1 MLKNPSSKYQPFPL
15 INIPNRQWPSRHLT
29 HAPIWCS
36 VDLRDG
42 NQALAVPMN
51 VSQKLDM
58 FDALVQCGFK
68 EIEVGFPS
76 ASNTEFQFNRRLI
89 EEKRIPDDVTIQCLV
104 QAREDLIEKTVESLI
119 GAKQVVIHMYN
130 STSPAQRKY
139 VFGKTKEEIVA
150 VAVKGAQMIKDRL
163 HRLTAGGTKVTLQY
177 SPESFSATEVE
188 FAKEIS
194 EAVMDV
200 WQPTPENKMILNLPD
215 TVEVAMPNV
224 YADQIEW
231 ICTNIKNRES
241 LIISLHTHND
251 RGTGTAATELGLLAG
266 ADRVEGT
273 LFGNGERTGNLDIVQ
288 VAMNLYM
295 HGIDPKLDFTDM
307 NGLIRM
313 YERTTGMT
321 VPPRQPYAGE
331 LVFTAFSGSH
341 QDAIKKGLGLWA
353 LFNGDDTGSEMN
365 GVISRLLIDPDWDEG
380 DLCLLE
386 KALTAL
392 TYEPLVSDH
401 SKTLSELW
409 HQLFTTSEGTRVR
422 DGRVDLAGHPAFESE
437 TRRFLG
443 QLAEKYVS
451 KWDVPYLTIDPEDI
465 GREYREVIR
474 VNSQSG
480 KGGVAYLL
488 ESEFGIELPK
498 DMQRE
503 FGPLANNI
511 VDKLGRE
518 VTAAELKD
526 MFWKEYIERETPY
539 ALHHF
544 HADGVDG
551 VFTCRS
557 SLVINGKERGIAGK
571 GNGPIAAFA
580 QALIQEAGAPAFEV
594 ATYREQSLSSG
605 TEASAL
611 AFIQIKTA
619 SGKTIWGAGVDTN
632 IELASIKAVLS
643 AVNRAS

>member
-51 VSQKLDM
+51 VSQKLEM
-58 FDALVQCGFK
+58 FDALVKCGFK

-119 GAKQVVIHMYN
+119 GAKKVVIHMYN

-139 VFGKTKEEIVA
+139 VFGKTKEEIIG

-163 HRLTAGGTKVTLQY
+163 HRLTEGGTQVTLQY

-200 WQPTPENKMILNLPD
+200 WQPTPQHKMILNLPD

-295 HGIDPKLDFTDM
+295 HGISPGLDFSDM
-307 NGLIRM
+307 SGLISM

-321 VPPRQPYAGE
+321 VAPRHPYSGE

-341 QDAIKKGLGLWA
+341 QDAIKKGLAAFFDKYWNWLLNEDREFQNLGGHGSFRVTMKGDRGTIKAAAGHADNPFTKAQAHATWDRYHA
-353 LFNGDDTGSEMN
+353 L
-365 GVISRLLIDPDWDEG
+365 PDAN
-380 DLCLLE
+380 
-386 KALTAL
+386 KLTAGMYNHPKWAECPNNICCPWL
-392 TYEPLVSDH
+392 GAT
-401 SKTLSELW
+401 
-409 HQLFTTSEGTRVR
+409 VR
-422 DGRVDLAGHPAFESE
+422 DY
-437 TRRFLG
+437 
-443 QLAEKYVS
+443 LAENQIV
-451 KWDVPYLTIDPEDI
+451 WDVPYLTIDPNDI

-503 FGPLANNI
+503 FGPLANDI

-518 VTAAELKD
+518 VTATELKN
-526 MFWKEYIERETPY
+526 MFWKEMAWTAFSPAAAASSSTARSAASP
-539 ALHHF
+539 AKAMAPSPRLRR
-544 HADGVDG
+544 
-551 VFTCRS
+551 RS
-557 SLVINGKERGIAGK
+557 SRMREHPPLKWPPTASK
-571 GNGPIAAFA
+571 AS
-580 QALIQEAGAPAFEV
+580 APAPKP
-594 ATYREQSLSSG
+594 ARWPTSRSRPPTARLS
-605 TEASAL
+605 
-611 AFIQIKTA
+611 
-619 SGKTIWGAGVDTN
+619 GVQVWTQTSN
-632 IELASIKAVLS
+632 SHPSK
-643 AVNRAS
+643 RC